1 MSGSRV
7 VIALGSNLGD
17 RLATLHAAT
26 EQLAGTPGVRVTAVS
41 SPVESAAVKLDGVD
55 ESAPAY
61 LNAVA
66 LIETDLDPRQLLD
79 ALHGIER
86 GLGRVRLQRW
96 GDRTIDLD
104 IVDFA
109 GRELATPEL
118 ELPHPRAWERPF
130 VVQPWLEVDPE
141 AVLPGH
147 GRVADLAAA
156 ASTEVRPVGSP
167 AVVRPPSLVSPVV
180 PEDQR

>member
-1 MSGSRV
+1 MSGSHV
-7 VIALGSNLGD
+7 VVALGSNLGD
-17 RLATLHAAT
+17 RLATLRAAVG
-26 EQLAGTPGVRVTAVS
+26 QLAGTDGVRVTAVS
-41 SPVESAAVKLDGVD
+41 SPVESAAVKPDGVD

-79 ALHGIER
+79 ALHRIEQD
-86 GLGRVRLQRW
+86 LGRVRLERW

-109 GRELATPEL
+109 GRELSTPGL

-130 VVQPWLEVDPE
+130 VVRPWLDVDPD
-141 AVLPGH
+141 AVLPGR
-147 GRVADLAAA
+147 GRVADLATA
-156 ASTEVRPVGSP
+156 ASTEVRPVVPP
-167 AVVRPPSLVSPVV
+167 AALLVVS
-180 PEDQR
+180 EDQR